1 MTNEKLNEITKEINA
16 AIGIAKIEYSMN
28 GTSIYYNR
36 KVSEVYGMIKVLEM
50 ITDKDY
56 YFDEN
61 GLHERT
67 V

>member
-1 MTNEKLNEITKEINA
+1 MTNENKN
-16 AIGIAKIEYSMN
+16 
-28 GTSIYYNR
+28 
-36 KVSEVYGMIKVLEM
+36 MIKVLEM

-67 V
+67 